1 MIKLIFKH
9 IKKLIKY
16 FFINFCLLYKN
27 DKNKNNIKN
36 TIKNTKKDSKKK
48 LMKEIK
54 ISLRHNK
61 NLSEEQNQ
69 KLVEYRR
76 KYYLTHNK

>member
-9 IKKLIKY
+9 IKKLYK
-16 FFINFCLLYKN
+16 NLLYKN
-27 DKNKNNIKN
+27 DKDKNNIKN

-61 NLSEEQNQ
+61 NLSEEQKQ